1 MLQCVRGMCTEMATA
16 GLGYD
21 ITGARAWLYDLDPAT
36 IAGTTR
42 SRDVVV
48 PLCRTHADRIT
59 VPVGWE
65 FVDRRAP
72 APDPVPAQP
81 ETEVS
86 AAPLFAPR
94 SRPEPVEPLE
104 PAEAAEP
111 AAPAESP
118 RAVERE
124 PASPSLLERAF
135 RAAPARSQ

>member
-1 MLQCVRGMCTEMATA
+1 MCTEMATA

-42 SRDVVV
+42 SRDMVV

-65 FVDRRAP
+65 FTDRRAP
-72 APDPVPAQP
+72 APDPVATQP
-81 ETEVS
+81 ETSEA
-86 AAPLFAPR
+86 AAPLFEPR
-94 SRPEPVEPLE
+94 KRPEPAV
-104 PAEAAEP
+104 EP
-111 AAPAESP
+111 AAAEAELADPAM
-118 RAVERE
+118 AERE
-124 PASPSLLERAF
+124 MAEPEPAPPSLLERAF